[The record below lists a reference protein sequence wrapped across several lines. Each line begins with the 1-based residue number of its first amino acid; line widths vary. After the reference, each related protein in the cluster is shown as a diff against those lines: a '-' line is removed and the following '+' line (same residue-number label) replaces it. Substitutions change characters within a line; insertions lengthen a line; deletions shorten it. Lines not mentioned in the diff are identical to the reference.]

1 MVFALLSP
9 AKTMSF
15 EGDSS
20 AIVAPAQPHFQKEA
34 AGLVKALQAYDDK
47 ALAKLMAISAKLA
60 ALNVHRFKDFAAKP
74 TSKATQAPAILAYQ
88 GDTYVGLR
96 AQDFTKAELA
106 KAQKHIG
113 ILTGLYG
120 VLQPFDLI
128 QPYRL
133 EMGTGLSAPS
143 FKNLYAFW
151 GDRITERVNEL
162 VTEHKAKAVIGLA
175 SQEYFKAVN
184 PQKLAVPLIQC
195 DFKEE
200 KNGKFQTVGLFAKR
214 ARGMMA
220 RYIVE
225 HDIKDP
231 QTLQG
236 FDTDHYKFNAS
247 LSDDSQFVFT
257 RKGQK

>member
-15 EGDSS
+15 DGDASRITT
-20 AIVAPAQPHFQKEA
+20 ATQPHFQKEA
-34 AGLVKALQAYDDK
+34 TGLVKLLQAYDEK
-47 ALAKLMAISAKLA
+47 SLAKLMSISPKLA
-60 ALNVHRFKDFAAKP
+60 ALNVQRFVDFAAKP
-74 TSKATQAPAILAYQ
+74 TSKTVQAPSILAYQ

-96 AQDFTKAELA
+96 AQDFTKAELT

-133 EMGTGLSAPS
+133 EMGTGLSAPT

-151 GDRITERVNEL
+151 GDRLTDRVNEL
-162 VTEHKAKAVIGLA
+162 VEENKAKAVIGLA
-175 SQEYFKAVN
+175 SQEYFKAINVK
-184 PQKLAVPLIQC
+184 KLSVPFIQC

-231 QTLQG
+231 QDVRG
-236 FDTDHYKFNAS
+236 FDTDSYRFNTS

-257 RKGQK
+257 RKGTK